1 MKNATLFDRCVVDA
15 DGFYKI
21 FATVKIEHEMDG
33 SPTETVLGYK
43 LKEGE
48 QLLDAL
54 PPGTKMKAGGV
65 GFIRPRWDE
74 DTAAW
79 FEGATAE
86 ELAAWEAEHP
96 APVVDLDAEKARRI
110 QQSNDDLEDYLLA
123 HPLQWTDGEYYAITQ
138 KKQNQLTSKISV
150 AQAKAQLGV
159 PYELKWN
166 TTGEVCVE
174 WELADLM
181 ALAFA
186 IDERVTKLVEYQ
198 QTKEIE
204 IKNAGTI
211 EELNA
216 IEIDYD
222 TVQ

>member
-1 MKNATLFDRCVVDA
+1 MSCTYHCVIDA
-15 DGFYKI
+15 AGEYRAYVRVKHDISTDGEPI
-21 FATVKIEHEMDG
+21 
-33 SPTETVLGYK
+33 ETVLGYT
-43 LKEGE
+43 LAEVDR
-48 QLLDAL
+48 LIDAA
-54 PPGTKMKAGGV
+54 PPAKRLHAGDV
-65 GFIRPRWDE
+65 GFVTPRWDE
-74 DTAAW
+74 ATAVW
-79 FEGATAE
+79 VEGATAE
-86 ELAAWEAEHP
+86 ELAAWEVEHP
-96 APVVDLDAEKARRI
+96 APTVDLDAEKARRI
-110 QQSNDDLEDYLLA
+110 QQSNDDLEAYLLA

-138 KKQNQLTSKISV
+138 KKQNQLTSKINV
-150 AQAKAQLGV
+150 AQAKAQLGI

-216 IEIDYD
+216 IEVDYD

>member
-1 MKNATLFDRCVVDA
+1 MNYKHCCVVDA
-15 DGFYKI
+15 DGAYKTFVLVLLEQGEDAEI
-21 FATVKIEHEMDG
+21 
-33 SPTETVLGYK
+33 TETVQGYK
-43 LKEGE
+43 MAEGE
-48 QLLDAL
+48 RLLDVL
-54 PPGTKMKAGGV
+54 PPIIKDHAGSA
-65 GFIRPRWDE
+65 GFVCPRWDE
-74 DTAAW
+74 DAGMW
-79 FEGATAE
+79 CEGATAE
-86 ELAAWEAEHP
+86 ELTAWEAEHP
-96 APVVDLDAEKARRI
+96 APAVDLDAEKVRRI
-110 QQSNDDLEDYLLA
+110 QQSNDDLENYLLA

-138 KKQNQLTSKISV
+138 KKQNQLTSKINV
-150 AQAKAQLGV
+150 AQAKAQLGI

-186 IDERVTKLVEYQ
+186 IDDRVTKLVEYQ

-216 IEIDYD
+216 IEVDYG
-222 TVQ
+222 TVR

>member
-1 MKNATLFDRCVVDA
+1 MQSEKSCCVVDA
-15 DGFYKI
+15 QGFYRAYVLVQTNGDKQ
-21 FATVKIEHEMDG
+21 TVVGYTLQAGEMLVESDTTPDSKQHAG
-33 SPTETVLGYK
+33 S
-43 LKEGE
+43 
-48 QLLDAL
+48 
-54 PPGTKMKAGGV
+54 AGFV
-65 GFIRPRWDE
+65 CPRWDE
-74 DTAAW
+74 DAAAW
-79 FEGATAE
+79 VEGATAE

-96 APVVDLDAEKARRI
+96 APAVDLDAEKARRI

-123 HPLQWTDGEYYAITQ
+123 HPLQWMDGEYYAITQ

-216 IEIDYD
+216 IEVDYD